1 MEISEKYN
9 FTFFMSFFSF
19 KKQKQTSL
27 KLHLDYDREQ
37 MEDFGQ
43 TEINVSWR
51 Y

>member
-1 MEISEKYN
+1 MNE
-9 FTFFMSFFSF
+9 
-19 KKQKQTSL
+19 TSL

-37 MEDFGQ
+37 MEDFDQ